1 MHAVGLCFRH
11 AVGFC
16 FRHAV
21 GFCFR
26 HAVGLGFGHAV
37 GLGFRHA
44 VGLEF
49 GHAVRLGFVM
59 GVTFK
64 PDLGFFRGLVSKTR
78 PNPMATEDCR
88 RIGIWACRRIGIW
101 ACRRCHFYP
110 RPWFFQGFGEENQA
124 QSYGN

>member
-1 MHAVGLCFRH
+1 MRFG
-11 AVGFC
+11 
-16 FRHAV
+16 
-21 GFCFR
+21 

-37 GLGFRHA
+37 GLGFGHA
-44 VGLEF
+44 VGLGCGHAVGLGF
-49 GHAVRLGFVM
+49 GHAVGLGFGHAVGLGFVV
-59 GVTFK
+59 GVTFI

-101 ACRRCHFYP
+101 ACRRCDFYP
-110 RPWFFQGFGEENQA
+110 RPWFFQGFGEQNQA